1 MGEIADISTEEKIKE
16 AARIVFTQKGFQG
29 TKIRDIA
36 AQADINLSLVNY
48 YFRSKEKLFE
58 IIMADTI
65 QKLSDKIHPVL
76 YDTQTTLIEKI
87 GLIADHYIDYVLE
100 NPDIPFFVL
109 SEVMSGSKS
118 LPIFKNK
125 EFLLGSHF
133 STQLIALSQ
142 EGKIKFHPAQILMN
156 IAGMIIFPFLSRP
169 MLTSSEALSDK
180 EFIEI
185 VKARKKLIPVWM
197 EHIING

>member
-76 YDTQTTLIEKI
+76 YDEQTTLIEKI

-100 NPDIPFFVL
+100 NPDIPFFV
-109 SEVMSGSKS
+109 
-118 LPIFKNK
+118 FKRNYVG
-125 EFLLGSHF
+125 L
-133 STQLIALSQ
+133 
-142 EGKIKFHPAQILMN
+142 QIVAHL
-156 IAGMIIFPFLSRP
+156 
-169 MLTSSEALSDK
+169 
-180 EFIEI
+180 
-185 VKARKKLIPVWM
+185 
-197 EHIING
+197 